1 MRALLLIALG
11 VAVSQERHLRLET
24 ENGAVHVFQPRG
36 YDPRTA
42 GTVFYVHGYY
52 DDVDEAWDE
61 HQLQRQFEQSGRNAL
76 FIAVEAPKGE
86 TEEVRWKSQK
96 SLHVALKSFG
106 VDLPKGPKT
115 AVAHS
120 GGFRTVRAWLF
131 ENQLDHVVLLDGLY
145 NAEEQFGAWA
155 STKRAPA
162 SLVLVAGAGTRE
174 RTEKL
179 VDGRDDV
186 ATVESHDA
194 PRPDARIAVVRSNVG
209 HMEMV
214 TKVSVIPA
222 VLQWLPLQPVEKP
235 IATSRRAARRPSPEA
250 AALQ

>member
-1 MRALLLIALG
+1 MRALFLIALG
-11 VAVSQERHLRLET
+11 VAVAQERHLRLET
-24 ENGAVHVFQPRG
+24 DNGAVHVFQPRG

-52 DDVDEAWDE
+52 DDVDDAWDE
-61 HQLQRQFEQSGRNAL
+61 HQLKRQFDQSGKNAL
-76 FIAVEAPKGE
+76 FIAIEAPKGE
-86 TEEVRWKSQK
+86 TEDVRWKSQ
-96 SLHVALKSFG
+96 VALHQTLKSYG
-106 VDLPKGPKT
+106 IELPRGPKA

-120 GGFRTVRAWLF
+120 GGFRTVRAWLW

-145 NAEEQFGAWA
+145 NAEDQFGAWA
-155 STKRAPA
+155 ATRSAPA

-179 VDGRDDV
+179 IAARDDV

-194 PRPDARIAVVRSNVG
+194 ARPDARIAVVRSNVG

-214 TKVSVIPA
+214 TRVSVIPA
-222 VLQWLPLQPVEKP
+222 VLQWLPLPPLEKP
-235 IATSRRAARRPSPEA
+235 LATSPRAARRPSPEA
-250 AALQ
+250 GALQ